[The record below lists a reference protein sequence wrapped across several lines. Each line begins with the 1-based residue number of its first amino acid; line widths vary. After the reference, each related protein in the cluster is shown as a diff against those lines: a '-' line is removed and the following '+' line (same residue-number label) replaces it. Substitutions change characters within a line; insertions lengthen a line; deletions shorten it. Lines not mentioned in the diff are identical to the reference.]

1 MNLARRLLLPALA
14 LLLVASCGTDSDPP
28 AKATPT
34 PQAATT
40 RAPSGIQVL
49 DAVFVLNDNGTAT
62 LSASISNHTDDD
74 VAVSDAYFEDEVP
87 PDLAFRFFRSP
98 TLAIPSKGEVKIGQE
113 VPAKVRL
120 APHPRVG
127 QTVLFTLS
135 FGSADEPGMPTQSIA
150 LKAKVVE
157 RSAQYAAVA
166 GNERNTAIR
175 AEDARIVV
183 VPGQEKAYAILTLVS
198 TIDDVAFERPTAK
211 NAAGKP
217 IAYQHQTA
225 TGGPYGI
232 DARKG
237 RKEEIGMSPPYRE
250 VTGYD
255 ADYVNAKDVT
265 VGETIS
271 VTIPFPSGD
280 VTVPFKVVA
289 G

>member
-1 MNLARRLLLPALA
+1 MLLALVPA
-14 LLLVASCGTDSDPP
+14 LLLVASCGSGSEPP

-34 PQAATT
+34 PHATT
-40 RAPSGIQVL
+40 TRTPSGIQVL
-49 DAVFVLNDNGTAT
+49 DPVFVLNDNGSAT
-62 LSASISNHTDDD
+62 LSASIVNHTDDD

-87 PDLAFRFFRSP
+87 PGLVFRFFRSP

-120 APHPRVG
+120 APDPRVG
-127 QTVLFTLS
+127 QTVPFTLS

-150 LKAKVVE
+150 LEAKVVE
-157 RSAQYAAVA
+157 RSAKYAAVA
-166 GNERNTAIR
+166 GNERNTAITV
-175 AEDARIVV
+175 EDARIVV
-183 VPGQEKAYAILTLVS
+183 VPGQKKAYVICTVVS
-198 TIDDVAFERPTAK
+198 TVDDVAFERPTAK
-211 NAAGKP
+211 DAAGKP
-217 IAYQHQTA
+217 IAYRHQTA

-237 RKEEIGMSPPYRE
+237 RKQELGMEPPYKE
-250 VTGYD
+250 ISGYD
-255 ADYVNAKDVT
+255 ADYVNARDVT
-265 VGETIS
+265 VGETIM